1 MVIRNQSIRSENVP
15 PPASDYLGG
24 HQKQKFS
31 LHFPIWRAEEF
42 LLNGKENF
50 VSGVL
55 PSRIQAVGGA
65 RFGLG
70 KVKTIFGDL
79 DFTFPRLI
87 SDLGILS
94 ARRRGLGRNAGGL
107 FLENLGKASII

>member
-1 MVIRNQSIRSENVP
+1 VVIQNQSIRSENAP
-15 PPASDYLGG
+15 PTRLGLPRRTPET
-24 HQKQKFS
+24 KIFS
-31 LHFPIWRAEEF
+31 LFPIWRAEEF

-70 KVKTIFGDL
+70 KVKSIFWVFGFHFSET
-79 DFTFPRLI
+79 DF
-87 SDLGILS
+87 
-94 ARRRGLGRNAGGL
+94 
-107 FLENLGKASII
+107 